1 MFPVVDAVEVSDQ
14 LTQAFVYESE
24 FNAVGVELLKEAAS
38 YLTISC
44 NIYPPTRVWNKRQAA
59 IGGSGVRVF
68 KLVSAYLDQTCQNRR
83 EISEILSRLIF
94 ETAVTIRYLIAHPNP
109 EIIESFIKYALRFE
123 RELWDEIQHNVKKRN
138 GVIIP
143 IEDRMLQSITR
154 AATRSGYSI
163 EDIDLK
169 DKSNWAGKNLY
180 QKSKEVGWDKL
191 YLASFGGM
199 SNAVHGSWTDLYGH
213 HLLAADNSSYTG
225 VFDWSV
231 PRPQSIFAMIRLVAQ
246 VSADLL
252 HFFGGEAVDEHFEPM
267 IISIF
272 DRTTVLTDG
281 HERYL
286 STKTWPKI

>member
-1 MFPVVDAVEVSDQ
+1 MFPNVDAVEVSNECMQSFSGEAD
-14 LTQAFVYESE
+14 
-24 FNAVGVELLKEAAS
+24 FNAVGVELLKEACS
-38 YLTISC
+38 YLTIAC
-44 NIYPPTRVWNKRQAA
+44 NIYPLSKDWNKTQAVV
-59 IGGSGVRVF
+59 GGSGIRVF

-94 ETAVTIRYLIAHPNP
+94 ETAVTIRYFIAHQEP
-109 EIIESFIKYALRFE
+109 ETAESFIRYALRFE
-123 RELWDEIQHNVKKRN
+123 RELWDEIQINIERRN

-154 AATRSGYSI
+154 ASERSGYSI

-169 DKSNWAGKNLY
+169 DRSNWAGKNLY

-213 HLLAADNSSYTG
+213 HLLATDNATYTG

-231 PRPQSIFAMIRLVAQ
+231 PRPQSILAIVRLITQ
-246 VSADLL
+246 ISADLF
-252 HFFGGEAVDEHFEPM
+252 HFFGGDAVYEHFEPM
-267 IISIF
+267 IISISE
-272 DRTTVLTDG
+272 RTTILTNG

-286 STKTWPKI
+286 STKNWPEI